1 MENTDHSRWF
11 HPSMYLYQDSSAA
24 LAANTNPS
32 ALSQPYGNDGSAG
45 EHYYNHTPVNPGS
58 GGGHTNDISRPL
70 NGHSSFLCHPV
81 SPHSPPTNTSE
92 NIGSCSSR
100 LYLPPNSCRSA
111 QGVHSN
117 TSYNQSS
124 MWSHMTSV
132 GSLSLPQFSS
142 AHNHSSHNTKE
153 SPITSAL
160 DNSPIY
166 NADDPKL
173 KLQNSLQNYP
183 SFPPHLYPQ
192 YGGSEYSSVGATAFD
207 MLTGFPK
214 CRPISRSNSAEGREC
229 MNCGATT
236 TPLWRRDTRGH
247 YLCNACGLYHKMNGA
262 NRPLIKPKR
271 RLSQARRTGIICS
284 NCKTSQTTLWRR
296 NGNGEPVCNAC
307 GLYYKLHKINR
318 PLTMK
323 KDGIQTRNRKS
334 SGKMKKSKKENSIYS
349 DAAVHH
355 HQLSYAGGIHPQ
367 TMLPDSLYS
376 TTPGNHMNNTEIRTV
391 C

>member
-11 HPSMYLYQDSSAA
+11 HPSMYLYPDSSSMITN
-24 LAANTNPS
+24 NTS
-32 ALSQPYGNDGSAG
+32 AGGPISQPYTTDGASD
-45 EHYYNHTPVNPGS
+45 HYYNHSTNTPHGNDLVRQPLP
-58 GGGHTNDISRPL
+58 GHT
-70 NGHSSFLCHPV
+70 SFLCHPI
-81 SPHSPPTNTSE
+81 SPHSPPVNSSDGP
-92 NIGSCSSR
+92 GSCPSR
-100 LYLPPNSCRSA
+100 LYLPNSCRTS
-111 QGVHSN
+111 QGLHSN
-117 TSYNQSS
+117 ASYNQSS

-132 GSLSLPQFSS
+132 GGSLSLPQFSS
-142 AHNHSSHNTKE
+142 AHHASHIKDSTIPPPIDI
-153 SPITSAL
+153 SPNYTSDEA
-160 DNSPIY
+160 
-166 NADDPKL
+166 KL
-173 KLQNSLQNYP
+173 KLNQNSLQNYP

-192 YGGSEYSSVGATAFD
+192 YGGASEYPVGGFD
-207 MLTGFPK
+207 MLSGFQK

-334 SGKMKKSKKENSIYS
+334 SGKVKKSKKDNSVFA
-349 DAAVHH
+349 DTP
-355 HQLSYAGGIHPQ
+355 HQLSYGGLHPQ
-367 TMLPDSLYS
+367 TMLPDNLYPPP
-376 TTPGNHMNNTEIRTV
+376 PGNHINNTEIRTV